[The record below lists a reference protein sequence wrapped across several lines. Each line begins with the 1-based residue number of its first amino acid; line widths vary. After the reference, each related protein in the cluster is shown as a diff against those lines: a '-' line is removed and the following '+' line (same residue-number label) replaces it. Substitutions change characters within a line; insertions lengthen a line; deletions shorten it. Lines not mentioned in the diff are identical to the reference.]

1 MPGDE
6 QAPEPESDASP
17 YFRAMFNIMYTGHWL
32 TDGLNRVLKPFGL
45 SEPQYNVLRLL
56 EDASPEPLAQQDI
69 QAGMIQKSSN
79 VSRLIDKL
87 ETRGLVSR
95 AIRAENR
102 RKMDITLTPEGRRF
116 LKKAS
121 RKVLEFHAEID
132 SNVSATEAL
141 KIARLLKKFRG

>member
-1 MPGDE
+1 M
-6 QAPEPESDASP
+6 
-17 YFRAMFNIMYTGHWL
+17 
-32 TDGLNRVLKPFGL
+32 
-45 SEPQYNVLRLL
+45 
-56 EDASPEPLAQQDI
+56 
-69 QAGMIQKSSN
+69 QAGFRTAKAPLRRNGSPS
-79 VSRLIDKL
+79 SRLIDKL